1 MLKISPNR
9 AFLFFRNMIFAF
21 AAVSSLLLASCR
33 KERSLTAANSLSH
46 SAAASNSVPQGAPS
60 SEKVPARLRKISP
73 ETKSYLA
80 GKNIIVIL
88 GYGYNDDA
96 SIFRLTKSLNENFGV
111 ETEEKAGLV
120 SIFVYPSD
128 FMVAGKERI
137 SSLVDRLEDKT
148 PAGMV
153 ILGAPDG
160 LHIALSKLQD
170 KAETGTLDYPVFTLF
185 SQDDVL
191 GSESTSD
198 FVLDYAHKTNTI
210 DGEVTDFIP
219 DFDADE
225 ILTNAISEMIELR
238 GPLKADGNLLP
249 FVQRLLGKRRSVT
262 RYVDGETGLQSIN
275 HFIFE

>member
-1 MLKISPNR
+1 
-9 AFLFFRNMIFAF
+9 MIFAF

-33 KERSLTAANSLSH
+33 KERSLTAANSLSY

-249 FVQRLLGKRRSVT
+249 FVQRLLGKRRSVI

>member
-1 MLKISPNR
+1 
-9 AFLFFRNMIFAF
+9 MIFAF

-60 SEKVPARLRKISP
+60 SEKVPARLRKISL